1 MRPGGAVGYNDS
13 RMPPRISLLLICASL
28 ACSSKPEPAATPA
41 DAARPQASGEA
52 TDSKALLAQVDQL
65 SGQLKDRPKSFEV
78 LAALGNLY
86 YENNRFLDAVDS
98 FRQALALSAPAESQ
112 AEALRKAGTRPA
124 KDLPLECRR
133 SGPGYGFEQIVAAA
147 RSLDAPHRLKC
158 LDTAIE
164 PALAVR
170 ARRANALYLVGN
182 PDAALAE
189 HRKLLEESPD
199 YPESLFFVG
208 AVTLEESRG
217 DKKKL
222 EEGKKYWRRLLAV
235 APDHSR
241 ADLVRKSL
249 PRVDE
254 MFAKPKEVAS
264 AGGLPPGHPVPGNH
278 PPVGGNE
285 PAAPMAPGGAPSDRT
300 DPDAVAAVAD
310 AVKNTERTPELEQGL
325 DKLTAQ
331 AEQLLDQDKFQEAR
345 DAIVRVMPMR
355 PGDARTAAIMG
366 GAMRGLGRTEMA
378 ERTLSVALKND
389 PRQPRALYEMGRLRA
404 SLGDKPGAG
413 EAFRALQAAD
423 PGFARAHGVEE
434 QLARL
439 K

>member
-1 MRPGGAVGYNDS
+1 
-13 RMPPRISLLLICASL
+13 
-28 ACSSKPEPAATPA
+28 
-41 DAARPQASGEA
+41 
-52 TDSKALLAQVDQL
+52 VDQL
-65 SGQLKDRPKSFEV
+65 SGQFKDKPKTFEV

-86 YENNRFLDAVDS
+86 YENSRFLDAVDS
-98 FRQALALSAPAESQ
+98 FRQALDLSAPAESQ
-112 AEALRKAGTRPA
+112 AAALRKAGTKPA

-133 SGPGYGFEQIVAAA
+133 SGPGYGLEQILAAA
-147 RSLDAPHRLKC
+147 RSLDAPRRLKC
-158 LDTAIE
+158 LETAIE
-164 PALAVR
+164 PALIVR
-170 ARRANALYLVGN
+170 SRRANALYLVGN
-182 PDAALAE
+182 PDAALVE

-208 AVTLEESRG
+208 AVTLEQSKG

-222 EEGKKYWRRLLAV
+222 EEGKKYWKRLLVV
-235 APDHSR
+235 APDHPR

-249 PRVDE
+249 PKADE
-254 MFAKPKEVAS
+254 MFAKPKAVAS
-264 AGGLPPGHPVPGNH
+264 SGELPPGHPVPPSH
-278 PPVGGNE
+278 PPVGGND
-285 PAAPMAPGGAPSDRT
+285 PASPLAHSGPPSDRV
-300 DPDAVAAVAD
+300 DPNAVAAVAD

-331 AEQLLDQDKFQEAR
+331 AEQLLDQDRFQEAR

-366 GAMRGLGRTEMA
+366 GAMRGLGRSEMA

-404 SLGDKPGAG
+404 SRGDKGGAG
-413 EAFRALQAAD
+413 ESFRALQAAD
-423 PGFARAHGVEE
+423 PKFARAHGVDE
-434 QLARL
+434 QVARL

>member
-1 MRPGGAVGYNDS
+1 
-13 RMPPRISLLLICASL
+13 MPRRIPFLIACAAL

-41 DAARPQASGEA
+41 RPQAIGEA
-52 TDSKALLAQVDQL
+52 TDSKALLAQVDKL
-65 SGQLKDRPKSFEV
+65 SSQIKDRPKSFEV
-78 LAALGNLY
+78 LVALGNLY
-86 YENNRFLDAVDS
+86 YENNRFLDAIDS

-112 AEALRKAGTRPA
+112 AEALRKGGTKPA
-124 KDLPLECRR
+124 KDLPPECRR

-158 LDTAIE
+158 LETAIE
-164 PALAVR
+164 PALLVR
-170 ARRANALYLVGN
+170 ARRANALYLAGN

-189 HRKLLEESPD
+189 HRKLLVESPD
-199 YPESLFFVG
+199 YPESLFFIG

-222 EEGKKYWRRLLAV
+222 EEGKKYWKRLLAV
-235 APDHSR
+235 APDHPR
-241 ADLVRKSL
+241 ADLVRQSL
-249 PRVDE
+249 PRADE

-264 AGGLPPGHPVPGNH
+264 A
-278 PPVGGNE
+278 
-285 PAAPMAPGGAPSDRT
+285 DRV
-300 DPDAVAAVAD
+300 DPNALAAVAD
-310 AVKNTERTPELEQGL
+310 AVKNTDRTLELEQGL

-355 PGDARTAAIMG
+355 PGDARTAAILG

-389 PRQPRALYEMGRLRA
+389 PRQPRALYETGRLRA
-404 SLGDKPGAG
+404 SLGDKPSAG
-413 EAFRALQAAD
+413 ESFRALQAAD

>member
-1 MRPGGAVGYNDS
+1 MLR
-13 RMPPRISLLLICASL
+13 RIPFLWLCAAL
-28 ACSSKPEPAATPA
+28 ACSSKPEPVASPA
-41 DAARPQASGEA
+41 GASRPQALGDA
-52 TDSKALLAQVDQL
+52 TDTKALLAEVDKL
-65 SGQLKDRPKSFEV
+65 SGQLKDKPKTFEV

-98 FRQALALSAPAESQ
+98 FRQALQLSGPAESR
-112 AEALRKAGTRPA
+112 AAALRKAGTKPA
-124 KDLPLECRR
+124 NDLPLECRR
-133 SGPGYGFEQIVAAA
+133 SGPGYGLEQILVAAK
-147 RSLDAPHRLKC
+147 SLDAPHRLKC
-158 LDTAIE
+158 LESAVE

-182 PDAALAE
+182 PDGALAE
-189 HRKLLEESPD
+189 HRKLLEQYPD

-208 AVTLEESRG
+208 AVTLEESKG

-222 EEGKKYWRRLLAV
+222 EEGKKYWKRLLAV
-235 APDHSR
+235 APDNPR

-249 PRVDE
+249 PRADE

-264 AGGLPPGHPVPGNH
+264 AGGLPPGHPVPENH
-278 PPVGGNE
+278 PAVGGNDT
-285 PAAPMAPGGAPSDRT
+285 AAPMAHSGAPSDRV
-300 DPDAVAAVAD
+300 DPNAVAAIAD

-331 AEQLLDQDKFQEAR
+331 AEQLLDQDKYQDAR

-355 PGDARTAAIMG
+355 PGDARTAAILG
-366 GAMRGLGRTEMA
+366 GAMRGLGRTDMA
-378 ERTLSVALKND
+378 ERTLSVALRND

-404 SLGDKPGAG
+404 SRGDKAGAG
-413 EAFRALQAAD
+413 ESFRALQAAD
-423 PGFARAHGVEE
+423 PQFARAHGVAE